1 MMNNLNNTPQ
11 NDLIYSSLSSK
22 DKFNHLLKRI
32 FVQPWKNFRFPWK
45 KLIVIFVIAL
55 LVGSL
60 YLLVKSNQVVVNAR
74 APYDKTGFVSSEDY
88 IKANGNQTTINQNG
102 FQFVI
107 DNKTSLFQFVDTN
120 TNTTWRSNPD
130 TTTKRFLDP
139 FVIYYAG
146 SLGKEISFGVY
157 DNAIAYQ
164 DFQLRVTDSS
174 VEILY
179 EVGGKKEVDRND
191 FPPIISDARLRELV
205 LSKLTEGSTDYRR
218 ITEQAYVSGE
228 VNGVL
233 VWKLKEGI
241 QTSILK
247 QLYRIFYEEAGYT
260 KEDLEYDL
268 TDNGILIQ
276 DVYPYFEFVVKYQ
289 ITNKG
294 LEVTIINDSIVEKEK
309 YPLVYIDIL
318 PYFGAASKTDTGY
331 SFVPDGSGA
340 LINYNSER
348 SLSLPY
354 YQRIYGKD
362 LAKIVSYQEP
372 KSEQISF
379 PVYGMLT
386 NQEGFIN
393 IAKNGAEMGA
403 IRSRI
408 STEDNPYN
416 QTYYRF
422 LIRESQPFAFASINS
437 TVSIIQWTPW
447 YATTDFI
454 MEYQFLNEETKDYS
468 GMAQLFQSYL
478 VENGLLVQNDNTAQ
492 PVLDLTLLGGYVSKE
507 NFLGIPYEKVQNLT
521 TIAEADEI
529 ITLLQN
535 KGVTDINVFFQG
547 FANDGLK
554 PVAFTKLKFNSVVGT
569 KHQFNENVKE
579 ISDKNVNFYPE
590 MNMNNAYTDE
600 RIQVKKD
607 VVRDVFGEVVKN
619 YATDPASLYINRNTR
634 PVYQLHPSTYIE
646 SYNTIIK
653 LGNTIDLK
661 NIAFT
666 DLGNQ
671 IYGSYQ
677 KRETSFRTDH
687 QSAIIELLNQL
698 KEEQYLMMFR
708 KPNLYAVP
716 YADVI
721 TDLPSSST
729 DYQIISN
736 SVPFLQ
742 LVLSGYVD
750 YSAQSININDSYMY
764 EWHILKAMETGS
776 NLAMTWSYTPTIELV
791 DSEYSYYYSTYYLNW
806 FEQVIE
812 TVSLLQDTDI
822 YSSPLIK
829 HEQITLDGQV
839 TKSTYKNGMEIVY
852 NFGNTSYQYETETIP
867 SLGYYIEKGA
877 N

>member
-1 MMNNLNNTPQ
+1 MMKKIENTPQ
-11 NDLIYSSLSSK
+11 NNQIYSALSFK
-22 DKFNHLLKRI
+22 GKFKHLLNNI
-32 FVQPWKNFRFPWK
+32 FVEPLKNFRFPWK
-45 KLIVIFVIAL
+45 KLIVIFVIL
-55 LVGSL
+55 LLIGSL
-60 YLLVKSNQVVVNAR
+60 YLIIKSNQVVVNAR
-74 APYDKTGFVSSEDY
+74 APFDKTGFVSSEEY
-88 IKANGNQTTINQNG
+88 IETNGAKTTIDQNG
-102 FQFVI
+102 FQFII
-107 DNKTSLFQFVDTN
+107 DNKTSLFQFVDTH
-120 TNTTWRSNPD
+120 TSTTWRSNPD
-130 TTTKRFLDP
+130 TSTKRFLDP
-139 FVIYYAG
+139 FIIYYAG
-146 SLGKEISFGVY
+146 SLGKEMSFGVY
-157 DNAIAYQ
+157 DNAISYQ
-164 DFQLRVTDSS
+164 DFQIRVTDSS

-191 FPPIISDARLRELV
+191 FPPIISDVRLRELV

-218 ITEQAYVSGE
+218 ITEQTYVSGE

-268 TDNGILIQ
+268 TDNGILVE

-294 LEVTIINDSIVEKEK
+294 LEVSIINDSIVEKEK
-309 YPLVYIDIL
+309 YPMVYIDIL
-318 PYFGAASKTDTGY
+318 PFFGAASKTDTGY

-372 KSEQISF
+372 QSEQISL

-393 IAKNGAEMGA
+393 IAKTGAEMGA

-422 LIRESQPFAFASINS
+422 LVRESQSFAFASINS

-447 YATTDFI
+447 YATTDFT
-454 MEYQFLNEETKDYS
+454 MEYQFLNDETNNYS

-478 VENGLLVQNDNTAQ
+478 TENGYLVKKDVTSQ

-507 NFLGIPYEKVQNLT
+507 NFLGIPYEKVKNLT

-529 ITLLQN
+529 VTSLQN

-569 KHQFNENVKE
+569 KRQFTENVTK
-579 ISDKNVNFYPE
+579 ITNNGVNFYPE
-590 MNMNNAYTDE
+590 MNINNAYTDE
-600 RIQVKKD
+600 GIKVKEEVIK
-607 VVRDVFGEVVKN
+607 DVFGETVKN

-634 PVYQLHPSTYIE
+634 PIYQLHPNTYNK
-646 SYNTIIK
+646 SYNTILK
-653 LGNTIDLK
+653 LGNAIGLN

-671 IYGSYQ
+671 IYGSYD

-687 QSAIIELLNQL
+687 QSAIIELLNKL
-698 KEEQYLMMFR
+698 KDDQYLMMFR
-708 KPNLYAVP
+708 NPNLYAVP

-721 TDLPSSST
+721 TDLPSNST

-742 LVLSGYVD
+742 LVLSGYID
-750 YSAQSININDSYMY
+750 YSSQSININDTYMY
-764 EWHILKAMETGS
+764 DWHILKAMETGS
-776 NLAMTWSYTPTIELV
+776 NLAMTWSYESTIDLV
-791 DSEYSYYYSTYYLNW
+791 DSEYSYYYSTYYQNW
-806 FEQVIE
+806 FDQVVD
-812 TVSLLQDTDI
+812 TVTQLQNSNI

-829 HEQITLDGQV
+829 HEQITLDGLV
-839 TKSTYKNGMEIVY
+839 TKSTYQNGMEIVY
-852 NFGNTSYQYETETIP
+852 NFGNTSYLYGTETIP